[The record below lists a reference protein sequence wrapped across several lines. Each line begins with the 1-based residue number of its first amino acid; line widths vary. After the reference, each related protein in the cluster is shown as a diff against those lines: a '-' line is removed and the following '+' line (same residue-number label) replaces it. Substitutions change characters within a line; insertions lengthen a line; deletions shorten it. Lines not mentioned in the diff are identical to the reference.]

1 MEKSF
6 FYKEVNKQSRKE
18 MAFYIKNHFIYNRL
32 NSWNKWKGYAN
43 NVKIYNLGLTKEQ
56 EEKAYN
62 LFLDDEI
69 DVSNFWT
76 IVEIHLEYFRDTTG
90 HQAYFN
96 GRSDGYIVFDEYV
109 LDYEVLKVKS
119 LQELQEVTEM
129 LQKFDQLC
137 DNLRSEFIWYL
148 DNARM
153 EKEEETIIKTRKVL
167 TI

>member
-1 MEKSF
+1 MKKKF

-18 MAFYIKNHFIYNRL
+18 MAFYIKNHFTYNRL
-32 NSWNKWKGYAN
+32 NSWNNWKGYAN
-43 NVKIYNLGLTKEQ
+43 NVKIYYLGLTKEQ

-62 LFLDDEI
+62 LFFNDKI
-69 DVSNFWT
+69 DASNFWS

-96 GRSDGYIVFDEYV
+96 GRSDGYIVFDKYV
-109 LDYEVLKVKS
+109 LDYEVLKVMS
-119 LQELQEVTEM
+119 LQELQEVTET
-129 LQKFDQLC
+129 LQKFDRLC
-137 DNLRSEFIWYL
+137 DNLRDELIWYL

-153 EKEEETIIKTRKVL
+153 EEETIIKTKKVL